1 MDPIGKEV
9 RNFLRVETLLGKH
22 RFYYGTQYKRKVR
35 RRSQ

>member
-22 RFYYGTQYKRKVR
+22 RFYGTQYKRKVR